1 MQGYRDTI
9 LIVRYQIRFIWYIF
23 TYSYNAHGL
32 NKSSVFFSLPSV
44 QPLSNFHHKRCM
56 SLSCESFS
64 LAKVGRLVTMPRT
77 IYYSETNTAAAF
89 HRFMNLGIPL
99 YFFPNFLAKATSLAS
114 LWGSKEK
121 DSKRYAVD
129 DDWKF

>member
-9 LIVRYQIRFIWYIF
+9 LIVRYQIKFIWYNF

-32 NKSSVFFSLPSV
+32 NKNGIFFGLPSV
-44 QPLSNFHHKRCM
+44 QPLSIFHHKRCM
-56 SLSCESFS
+56 SLSGESFS

-77 IYYSETNTAAAF
+77 IYYSETNPAAAF

>member
-9 LIVRYQIRFIWYIF
+9 LIVRYQIRFIWYNF

-32 NKSSVFFSLPSV
+32 NKNGVFFGLPSV
-44 QPLSNFHHKRCM
+44 QPLCNFHHKRCM

-77 IYYSETNTAAAF
+77 VNYSETNTAAAF
-89 HRFMNLGIPL
+89 HRFTNLGFPL
-99 YFFPNFLAKATSLAS
+99 YFFLNFLAKDTSLAS
-114 LWGSKEK
+114 LWSSKEK

-129 DDWKF
+129 DDWNF